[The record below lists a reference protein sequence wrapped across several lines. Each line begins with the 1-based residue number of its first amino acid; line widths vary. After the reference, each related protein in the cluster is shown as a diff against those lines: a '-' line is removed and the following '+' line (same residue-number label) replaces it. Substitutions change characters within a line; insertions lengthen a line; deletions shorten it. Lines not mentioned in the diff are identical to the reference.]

1 MPLDENQTMP
11 DGLRL
16 GSIGRPPLGWG
27 PEAAT
32 RLNDMIR
39 ELAVEHDWRHLV
51 VRMHP
56 STWRQVMPYLN
67 YNLSFPKPG
76 IPMEM
81 DRGVFADTDRIE
93 VAYRDV
99 VQHPY

>member
-1 MPLDENQTMP
+1 VTRDAELE
-11 DGLRL
+11 DGAVL
-16 GSIGRPPLGWG
+16 GAVTKPGAGWG
-27 PEAAT
+27 PEGAT
-32 RLNDMIR
+32 RINDLIR
-39 ELAVEHDWRHLV
+39 QLAVTHDWRHLV

-67 YNLSFPKPG
+67 YNLSFPRPG

-81 DRGVFADTDRIE
+81 DRGVFANTDRIE

-99 VQHPY
+99 VLHPY

>member
-1 MPLDENQTMP
+1 MTWNEEHV
-11 DGLRL
+11 DGAVL
-16 GSIGRPPLGWG
+16 GVVAKPGAGWG
-27 PEAAT
+27 PDAAT
-32 RLNDMIR
+32 RLNDLIR
-39 ELAVEHDWRHLV
+39 QLAAKHDWRHFV
-51 VRMHP
+51 ERMHP

-81 DRGVFADTDRIE
+81 DRGVFSDPDRIE
-93 VAYRDV
+93 VAFRAV

>member
-1 MPLDENQTMP
+1 MTRNEELV
-11 DGLRL
+11 DGAVL
-16 GSIGRPPLGWG
+16 GAVARPGAGWR
-27 PEAAT
+27 PEEAT
-32 RLNDMIR
+32 RLNDLIR
-39 ELAVEHDWRHLV
+39 QLAVEHDWRHLV

-93 VAYRDV
+93 VAYREV

>member
-1 MPLDENQTMP
+1 MDEAQNTP
-11 DGLRL
+11 DGSVL
-16 GSIGRPPLGWG
+16 GTISRPATGWG

-32 RLNDMIR
+32 RLNDLIR
-39 ELAVEHDWRHLV
+39 QLAVAHDWRHLV

-81 DRGVFADTDRIE
+81 DGGVFAETDRIE

>member
-1 MPLDENQTMP
+1 VARNEELV
-11 DGLRL
+11 DGAVL
-16 GSIGRPPLGWG
+16 GTIARPGAGWG

-32 RLNDMIR
+32 RLNDLIR
-39 ELAVEHDWRHLV
+39 QLAANHDWRHLV

-76 IPMEM
+76 VPMEM
-81 DRGVFADTDRIE
+81 DRGVFAETDRIE

>member
-1 MPLDENQTMP
+1 MTWNEELLD
-11 DGLRL
+11 GAVL
-16 GSIGRPPLGWG
+16 GAVARPGAGWG
-27 PEAAT
+27 PPAAT
-32 RLNDMIR
+32 RLNDLIR
-39 ELAVEHDWRHLV
+39 QLAVEHDWRHLV

-99 VQHPY
+99 VLHPY